1 MTGGATIDATG
12 CYRYSLWREWDA
24 NGPRVA
30 FVLLN
35 PSTADAQRDDPTVR
49 RCIGL
54 ARVWGCGS
62 LEVVNLF
69 AYRAT
74 NPRVLREVADPVGP
88 ENDRYLLAAAHRA
101 QKIVPAWG
109 ARGGLHGRDRVVL
122 ALLGGGGELVC
133 LGTTRCGRPR
143 HPLYV
148 SSATVPIPY
157 RSGRWRDR

>member
-1 MTGGATIDATG
+1 MTRGATIDATG

-24 NGPRVA
+24 NEPRVA

-35 PSTADAQRDDPTVR
+35 PSTADAQRDDPTVC

-54 ARVWGCGS
+54 AQAWGCGS

-101 QKIVPAWG
+101 QKIVLAWG
-109 ARGGLHGRDRVVL
+109 ARGDLHGRDRVILGLL
-122 ALLGGGGELVC
+122 AGGGELDC

-148 SSATVPIPY
+148 SSTAVPIPY